1 MEDRL
6 GSKVIEDYAPEGTAE
21 DMWSPYDG
29 TQPNDPAKLGGA
41 RQNCRDAESSEGV
54 HRRK

>member
-1 MEDRL
+1 M
-6 GSKVIEDYAPEGTAE
+6 GIEDYAPEGTAE

-29 TQPNDPAKLGGA
+29 TQPNDPAKLGDA
-41 RQNCRDAESSEGV
+41 LVKNCRDAESSEDV